1 MSPEPQVLS
10 YQLKSFWVPGRK
22 LGLSFASVKTRSIW
36 KESSKYAQHRH
47 SGRTSA
53 CRRMGMQFLMP
64 VISDGVSHQSLPLVV
79 NLCLSLMLS
88 ASVCSSSFC
97 LHGAPDLHFLVFKPT
112 LFSTG
117 ALWFFKQGYNEIHII

>member
-88 ASVCSSSFC
+88 ASVCSSSLFTWSSR
-97 LHGAPDLHFLVFKPT
+97 PTFLGFQTYLVLNWGFVVFYAG
-112 LFSTG
+112 L
-117 ALWFFKQGYNEIHII
+117 Q